1 MIKNFT
7 LTIILLLSS
16 IGIAQTVNIEGD
28 PYGGNP
34 YASINDAIAAS
45 IDPNDVILISGIHTE
60 SVTVDKSLTLR
71 GTDPTTDII
80 QGAAS
85 SGTGGGGIRPLFLGE
100 GDFTISIENLG
111 IRNGNIDNTASS
123 NGNGG
128 GIVVEKVTGLATLS
142 NLIIQDNFTTRN
154 GGAIGIS
161 GSNVLISG
169 CTIRN
174 NTSDLDG
181 GAIIAAPNNASAIDI
196 NINIEETLIDSN
208 VGRNGGA
215 LFLNGNNDFGND
227 YLMNVNIINSTVSN
241 NNATSPT
248 GGNGGGAIFS
258 AARPW
263 TADTSIS
270 NITLMLLHATFY
282 GNSHASLV
290 KSGIQFGAAAPTNL
304 SMFNSIVVFTEDI
317 ATKAVNFN
325 NSITTNVVNCIFGGL
340 EGAGAFSAIIDNA
353 ANNNVKGKTATF
365 AGFTTGLSD
374 QGGNTLVYAID
385 ENSNSDDYCT
395 ATVPASV
402 TLPNVDQRGYLR
414 EGTPDAG
421 AFEFGGTF
429 SINQITEV
437 PEFNIYP
444 NPTSELIHIEGINNT
459 VKQVEFYSVLG
470 QLKKESFESEINVS
484 DLSSG
489 IYLVRITT
497 TDDQNI
503 TKRII
508 VK

>member
-1 MIKNFT
+1 MNKFFT
-7 LTIILLLSS
+7 LIFLAFALSIS
-16 IGIAQTVNIEGD
+16 AQTVNIEGD

-34 YASINDAIAAS
+34 YATINDAVAAS
-45 IDPNDVILISGIHTE
+45 TNPDDVILISGVHTE
-60 SVTVDKSLTLR
+60 SVSIDKSLTLR

-85 SGTGGGGIRPLFLGE
+85 PGTGGGGARPLFLGE
-100 GDFTISIENLG
+100 GDFNITIENIG
-111 IRNGNIDNTASS
+111 IRNGNIDNSFSS

-142 NLIIQDNFTTRN
+142 NLIIEDNFTTRN
-154 GGAIGIS
+154 GGAIGIA
-161 GSNVLISG
+161 GSNVNITE

-174 NTSDLDG
+174 NTSNLDG
-181 GAIIAAPNNASAIDI
+181 GAIIAAPNNAAAIDMTV
-196 NINIEETLIDSN
+196 NIEQTLIDSN
-208 VGRNGGA
+208 TGRNGGA
-215 LFLNGNNDFGND
+215 FFLNGNNNFGND
-227 YLMNVNIINSTVSN
+227 YLMDVNIVNTTVSN
-241 NNATSPT
+241 NNATSPG

-263 TADTSIS
+263 TVDTNVS
-270 NITLMLLHATFY
+270 NITLMLVHATFY
-282 GNSHASLV
+282 GNAHASLA
-290 KSGIQFGAAAPTNL
+290 KSGIQFGAAAETNF
-304 SMFNSIVVFTEDI
+304 SMYNSIVVYTDDL
-317 ATKAVNFN
+317 ATKSINFN
-325 NSITTNVVNCIFGGL
+325 NSNTTDVVNCILGGL
-340 EGAGAFSAIIDNA
+340 EGAGPFTGILDDPAK
-353 ANNNVKGKTATF
+353 NNSRGKTSTF
-365 AGFTTGLSD
+365 AGLTTGLTD
-374 QGGNTLVYAID
+374 QGGNSLVYAID
-385 ENSNSDDYCT
+385 ENSNSDDFCT
-395 ATVPASV
+395 AGVPASV
-402 TLPNVDQRGYLR
+402 TLPDVDQRNFVR

-429 SINQITEV
+429 STNQITEV
-437 PEFNIYP
+437 PEFDIYP
-444 NPTSELIHIEGINNT
+444 NPVSDLLHIEGINNS